1 MSTVEHIN
9 LLETKLIKVL
19 DFAKQV
25 VAENAHL
32 KTEVELYRKQL
43 SELGEEQSHIREGVL
58 SILDQLNQ
66 FEEILSKDNTAL

>member
-9 LLETKLIKVL
+9 LLETKLVKVL

-25 VAENAHL
+25 IAENAHL

-43 SELGEEQSHIREGVL
+43 TELGEEQSHIREGVL
-58 SILDQLNQ
+58 SLVDRLSQ
-66 FEEILSKDNTAL
+66 FEELLSKDNSTL